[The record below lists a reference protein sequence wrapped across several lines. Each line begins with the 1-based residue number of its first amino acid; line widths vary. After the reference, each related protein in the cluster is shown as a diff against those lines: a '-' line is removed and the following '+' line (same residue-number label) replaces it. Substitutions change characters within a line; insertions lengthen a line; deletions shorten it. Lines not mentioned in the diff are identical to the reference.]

1 MATNEVSQQILLGR
15 VSGDH
20 LGQLLLKYFFQ
31 NFVKIIFYTENGWEY
46 ELELNTK
53 NVDNTQMKKKV

>member
-1 MATNEVSQQILLGR
+1 MKSHSKILLWG

-20 LGQLLLKYFFQ
+20 LGQLLEKEFF
-31 NFVKIIFYTENGWEY
+31 FKISKKSYSRSCTENGWEY